1 MFGKGDIVSFGR
13 PNGEKTEGIV
23 VKVNGKSLV
32 VETTAARGLQRV
44 REPGKKWRVP
54 NDARFVAMVT
64 PAAKVAPV
72 AKRVDRPAQDENAF
86 AAEQD
91 EAWWQRRNAALLA
104 RMFPR

>member
-1 MFGKGDIVSFGR
+1 
-13 PNGEKTEGIV
+13 
-23 VKVNGKSLV
+23 
-32 VETTAARGLQRV
+32 
-44 REPGKKWRVP
+44 
-54 NDARFVAMVT
+54 MVT

-72 AKRVDRPAQDENAF
+72 AKRVDRPAQDINENAF

>member
-23 VKVNGKSLV
+23 VKVNGKTLLI
-32 VETTAARGLQRV
+32 ETTEARGLQRV

-64 PAAKVAPV
+64 PA
-72 AKRVDRPAQDENAF
+72 KRVEGPKPSLVTHDINGNAF
-86 AAEQD
+86 AAEKGNREMWD
-91 EAWWQRRNAALLA
+91 AWHA
-104 RMFPR
+104 RWFPR